1 MKLLFSKYLIT
12 KWPAIIWSVIVFIL
26 LVLPPLSIAK
36 ETQLPIT
43 HFDKLIHFLLFGIL
57 VFLWGSYLKTKN
69 QLSKKFIL
77 LLFIVFL
84 VATGYGIL
92 MEFVQLKVGRDF
104 DVWDMLAD
112 AVGSFTA
119 WLYFVIKNRPR
130 WKPGP

>member
-1 MKLLFSKYLIT
+1 MKLQLGKYLIT

-36 ETQLPIT
+36 ETQLTIT
-43 HFDKLIHFLLFGIL
+43 HFDKVIHFLLFGII
-57 VFLWGSYLKTKN
+57 VFLWGTYLKPRYMLPN
-69 QLSKKFIL
+69 RFIKV
-77 LLFIVFL
+77 LFIVSL
-84 VATGYGIL
+84 LATGYGIA

-104 DVWDMLAD
+104 DIWDMLAD
-112 AVGSFTA
+112 AIGAFTA

>member
-1 MKLLFSKYLIT
+1 MKLFWGKYFET

-36 ETQLPIT
+36 ETQLTIT
-43 HFDKLIHFLLFGIL
+43 HFDKVIHFLLFGML
-57 VFLWGSYLKTKN
+57 VILWGIYLKTKYPF
-69 QLSKKFIL
+69 SKKFIS
-77 LLFIVFL
+77 LLFVVFL
-84 VATGYGIL
+84 LATGYGIV
-92 MEFVQLKVGRDF
+92 MEFVQLNVGRDF

-112 AVGSFTA
+112 AVGAFTA